1 MCWHADVFWL
11 NVLSIQLIN
20 PATLMALCDDKMK
33 TACPKITE
41 AFNLNPEYIFIFLT
55 ASVLTTSVCQRNQK
69 EFEKAQKLAHRKTS
83 DYFFPPRMLKRKGLS
98 CKDEAR
104 TPLTRNHTI
113 SRKLP
118 SVLKLHFKVT
128 VSPITTGGR
137 GSMVTVK

>member
-1 MCWHADVFWL
+1 
-11 NVLSIQLIN
+11 
-20 PATLMALCDDKMK
+20 MALCDDKMK
-33 TACPKITE
+33 TACPKITK

-55 ASVLTTSVCQRNQK
+55 ASVLTTSVCQRNTNLK
-69 EFEKAQKLAHRKTS
+69 EFEKAEKLAHRKTS
-83 DYFFPPRMLKRKGLS
+83 YFFFPQDAEIKGVS